1 MTSDTGAAGR
11 IFTIANALTY
21 ARLVLMPFVMVGIVT
36 HNAWL
41 AVGAMFLAWF
51 TDLLDGKF
59 ARRAGPPTPFG
70 KALDSTVD
78 FALIYCLFIAF
89 YAAGRL
95 EHYQF
100 GFLYLS
106 MITILTLQLFLQG
119 TGRGEETATTR
130 LGKLNGA
137 LQYAYLLFLVALEL
151 ESLREIEILATVHMV
166 YFTIVAIVIVINSA
180 ECVLVM
186 QKLVRTPESA

>member
-1 MTSDTGAAGR
+1 MTSDTGVAGK

-36 HNAWL
+36 HNGWL
-41 AVGAMFLAWF
+41 AVGAMFLAWL
-51 TDLLDGKF
+51 TDLLDGRV
-59 ARRAGPPTPFG
+59 ARKMGQGGTPFG

-106 MITILTLQLFLQG
+106 MITVLTLQLFLQG
-119 TGRGEETATTR
+119 TGHGEETATTAH
-130 LGKLNGA
+130 GKLNGG
-137 LQYAYLLFLVALEL
+137 LQYAYLLFLVALEVL
-151 ESLREIEILATVHMV
+151 PESDIIGMVHFV
-166 YFTIVAIVIVINSA
+166 YFAIVAAVIVINSV

-186 QKLVRTPESA
+186 QKLVRTAQSA